1 VSDVRASRTRRR
13 DPLGVSIDLSLAGT
27 YYPYGFRLDLATN
40 SRDVI
45 EAAEESWSGQ
55 RQEFDAPPMTMRVVV
70 RPEGDLSQPA
80 AHRKQGH
87 LFCVVSDRDNFAHV
101 DLQALFASV
110 HVSQMTASD
119 HSWLRW
125 FFVESLAYLMLCQ
138 RHIVMLHAG
147 FVARHGWG
155 VMLCGASAAGKSTL
169 AYACARAGW
178 TFLAD
183 DATALLTDSLG
194 LIALGRPRQVRF
206 RPDATRHFPEIEQW
220 AARARPTGKIAIEA
234 PTADL
239 PIQTADRATVGAIA
253 FLERGGGPSVRRISG
268 EEAVERLLADLPA
281 YGAEVDGLHERAVS
295 RLAIVPAH
303 VLQYDSIEEGVALL
317 TAL

>member
-27 YYPYGFRLDLATN
+27 YHPYGFRLDLATN

-45 EAAEESWSGQ
+45 EAAEESWKGRQ
-55 RQEFDAPPMTMRVVV
+55 QEFDAAPMRMRVVV

-80 AHRKQGH
+80 THRKQGH

-110 HVSQMTASD
+110 HVSQKTASD

-125 FFVESLAYLMLCQ
+125 YFVESLAYLMLCQ
-138 RHIVMLHAG
+138 RHIAMLHAG
-147 FVARHGWG
+147 LVARNGSG

-178 TFLAD
+178 TFLSD
-183 DATALLTDSLG
+183 DTTALLTDSPG
-194 LIALGRPRQVRF
+194 LTALGRPRQVRF
-206 RPDATRHFPEIEQW
+206 RPDATRHFPEIEKW

-234 PTADL
+234 PTAEL
-239 PIQTADRATVGAIA
+239 PIVTADRATVGAIA
-253 FLERGGGPSVRRISG
+253 FLERGGGPSARRISG
-268 EEAVERLLADLPA
+268 EEAVERLLTDLPA
-281 YGAEVDGLHERAVS
+281 FGAEVDDLHERAVG
-295 RLAIVPAH
+295 RLAVVPAH
-303 VLQYDSIEEGVALL
+303 VLHYDSIEEGVALL
-317 TAL
+317 SAL